1 MNLQYKFNM
10 SSTVLLARCLNVYS
24 CSGNLKTND
33 NSQSVIMLVFQLF
46 FFSVGFYEFNDNNR
60 AELQV
65 IAS

>member
-46 FFSVGFYEFNDNNR
+46 FFLLVSMSLMIITEQNCR
-60 AELQV
+60 
-65 IAS
+65 